1 VGGDLKGTLSQKL
14 VLSSES
20 VSSAPITESPGPA
33 AKAKKSS
40 EMTGS
45 TRIWA
50 VGGGKGGT
58 GKSFVAANLGL
69 LLAEKA
75 LSINL
80 VDADLGTPNLHTFLG
95 IQDPVPNLGDFLYR
109 RDLTLNQVAIAT
121 PESSLRLVS
130 GPTRTLFG
138 NNLKYFQKRKLLN
151 HIRRLDGAITL
162 VDIGAGTDFNDL
174 DFFLMS
180 DVGIVVATPDPA
192 SVENA
197 YHFLRSAAY
206 RTLEATAR
214 KLGIE
219 VLLDRIVKARHSGP
233 ISIPELLEE
242 LSKLDKGSAQVL
254 AGALQ
259 LRENFLIM
267 NQTHNHSPESV
278 GPSICNVSRKV
289 LGIPLRFLGAIP
301 WDETSRLSLKR
312 FNPHVRSFP
321 GSKAAQA
328 LRRIT
333 DHLVSSQVQTD
344 NGNQI

>member
-1 VGGDLKGTLSQKL
+1 LSQKL
-14 VLSSES
+14 L
-20 VSSAPITESPGPA
+20 VSPEAVSFASITESPGQA
-33 AKAKKSS
+33 VKAKKPS
-40 EMTGS
+40 EKIGS

-75 LSINL
+75 LKINL
-80 VDADLGTPNLHTFLG
+80 VDADLGAPNLHTFLG
-95 IQDPVPNLGDFLYR
+95 IQDPAPNLGDFLHR

-121 PESSLRLVS
+121 PESSLRLVP

-174 DFFLMS
+174 DFFLVS
-180 DVGIVVATPDPA
+180 DLGIVVATPDPA

-206 RTLEATAR
+206 RTLEASVR

-219 VLLDRIVKARHSGP
+219 ALLDRMMKARHSGP
-233 ISIPELLEE
+233 ISIPELLQE

-267 NQTHNHSPESV
+267 NQTHKSSPESV
-278 GPSICNVSRKV
+278 GPSICDVSRKV

-301 WDETSRLSLKR
+301 WDETSRLSLKG
-312 FNPHVRSFP
+312 FTPHVRSFP
-321 GSKAAQA
+321 GSKASHA
-328 LRRIT
+328 LRQIT
-333 DHLVSSQVQTD
+333 DHLVSSQVPAD
-344 NGNQI
+344 NGN